1 VNEPRAISDSTIE
14 TLAADESVGFNWN
27 NFKRASSNIYKYKDT
42 LITPFTNEE
51 FEDFRPEIVLVGW
64 LFLSV

>member
-42 LITPFTNEE
+42 NYSFTNEE
-51 FEDFRPEIVLVGW
+51 FEDFRPEI
-64 LFLSV
+64 